1 MVEAATRGHGEIGG
15 PAQSRP
21 EAGERFYLPELDIL
35 RFFAFLAVFAT
46 HVAYHSLFGLN
57 AAGLAGSFG
66 VDLFFA
72 LSSYLITRLL
82 LRERLVAGHVDVR
95 SFYMRRILRIWPLYF
110 FYLALAFCVSRLIYA
125 HGNRAFVNT
134 IGYISP
140 GYFLTLFFLCG
151 NFAMGIWG
159 EVGLLLSP
167 LWSLCV
173 EEQFYLVWPQTV
185 RRASRATLVAIAV
198 GMLVVSIVAR
208 LIAPTLGYGPVPV
221 WLFTFTR
228 LDPIAA
234 GILLALAPASLCTGL
249 GRISRAVLVLA
260 GLACWWFA
268 AAWCEVRSPDATTLQ
283 MGLGYPA
290 AALGSVAFLAAALG
304 AGDPN
309 SQFLLKR
316 WLIYLGK
323 ISYGLYVYHG
333 FVISMTRYL
342 AYEMVVHWPS
352 RLGSPPSITVLWL
365 LYIMSSLSFTV
376 IVAASSYRWLE
387 APFLRLKRGFT
398 VVASRPV

>member
-1 MVEAATRGHGEIGG
+1 MVEAATRGRAETVG
-15 PAQSRP
+15 PAQSQP

-35 RFFAFLAVFAT
+35 RFFAFLAVFTT
-46 HVAYHSLFGLN
+46 HVANRSLFALN
-57 AAGLAGSFG
+57 PAGLAGSFG

-82 LRERLVAGHVDVR
+82 LREQQVAGHVDVR
-95 SFYMRRILRIWPLYF
+95 AFYVRRILRIWPLYF
-110 FYLALAFCVSRLIYA
+110 FYLGLVFCVSRLIYA
-125 HGNRAFVNT
+125 HGSRVLVAS
-134 IGYISP
+134 ISYISP
-140 GYFLTLFFLCG
+140 GYFLTMLLLCG

-208 LIAPTLGYGPVPV
+208 LIAPMLGYRGVPV

-249 GRISRAVLVLA
+249 GRTSRAILVLL
-260 GLACWWFA
+260 GVACWWFA
-268 AAWCEVRSPDATTLQ
+268 AAWCNVRSPVATTLQ

-290 AALGSVAFLAAALG
+290 SALGSVAFLAAALG

-342 AYEMVVHWPS
+342 DYELMTYWQS
-352 RLGSPPSITVLWL
+352 RLGSPPSIIAVWL
-365 LYIMSSLSFTV
+365 LYIVGSFSLTV
-376 IVAASSYRWLE
+376 IVASCSYRWLE
-387 APFLRLKRGFT
+387 APFLRLKRRFT
-398 VVASRPV
+398 TVASRPV